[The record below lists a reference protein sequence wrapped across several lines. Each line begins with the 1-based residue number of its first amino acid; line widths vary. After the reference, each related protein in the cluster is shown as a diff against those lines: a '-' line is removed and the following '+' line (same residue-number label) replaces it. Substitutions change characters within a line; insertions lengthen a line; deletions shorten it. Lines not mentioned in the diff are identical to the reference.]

1 MPSQRP
7 RYFPDD
13 VAVQRIIL
21 ARIGHDLRAFWIEQ
35 EPTEELRSL
44 VTQIDRRQSE
54 DEWGRLSW
62 RPLCGQFGFGSSSGR
77 FRPVPEFGYWPL
89 SDAAFLNWPLLNF

>member
-7 RYFPDD
+7 SYFPDD
-13 VAVQRIIL
+13 IALQRIIL

-44 VTQIDRRQSE
+44 ATQVDRRRSE
-54 DEWGRLSW
+54 DE
-62 RPLCGQFGFGSSSGR
+62 
-77 FRPVPEFGYWPL
+77 
-89 SDAAFLNWPLLNF
+89 